1 MSQDQASTEPAPVVR
16 VDVEYRPPATP
27 RHRARY
33 VVRHGDRVVEV
44 IPRKDWAHV
53 EAYILAA
60 AKVTGL
66 EPEELG
72 TDYGFYRARGWRW
85 FTTAAGP
92 SKDLPLAQRGLGV
105 PSRW

>member
-66 EPEELG
+66 EPEEPTSTGSQEMDAL
-72 TDYGFYRARGWRW
+72 A
-85 FTTAAGP
+85 P
-92 SKDLPLAQRGLGV
+92 SSFPPPKAE
-105 PSRW
+105 